1 MLPKSFK
8 PKKNFELIRIGSDND
23 GGYLVDKNS
32 ILDTKNFIAMGLGDD
47 WCFEKDFLK
56 LNNCNIFCFDR
67 KINKNF
73 WKKNILK
80 CFEKF
85 ILRKIN
91 YKKFRKNIIDNLE
104 CRNIFKK
111 NIYFFEGFIAKDK
124 TSKTLKDIIS
134 ENNLKEKIFLKIDI
148 EGSEYRI
155 LDELIEYQNIIV
167 GMVIEFHNVDI
178 NLHKIENFIKNFSLS
193 LIHIHP
199 NNADSISKDNI
210 PISIELSFARN
221 PKIINDNIQLP
232 HPLDCKSRDQNE
244 DHKLE
249 FMK

>member
-85 ILRKIN
+85 ILRKISTKYIPN
-91 YKKFRKNIIDNLE
+91 EITYRNKLGFPVPLDAWLSNEKDKKFIKEILLDDQTKKRG
-104 CRNIFKK
+104 IFKSIK
-111 NIYFFEGFIAKDK
+111 
-124 TSKTLKDIIS
+124 
-134 ENNLKEKIFLKIDI
+134 
-148 EGSEYRI
+148 
-155 LDELIEYQNIIV
+155 
-167 GMVIEFHNVDI
+167 FHI
-178 NLHKIENFIKNFSLS
+178 
-193 LIHIHP
+193 
-199 NNADSISKDNI
+199 
-210 PISIELSFARN
+210 
-221 PKIINDNIQLP
+221 
-232 HPLDCKSRDQNE
+232 
-244 DHKLE
+244 
-249 FMK
+249 